1 MLTYAIGDI
10 HGRHDL
16 LRDLLGSIRDHAA
29 GRLYKL
35 IFLGD
40 YIDRG
45 PASAAVV
52 ETVRAA
58 QAEDP
63 ERVIALMGNH
73 EAMLL
78 AAVKHP
84 STLPNWLIN
93 GGLETLSSYGVADP
107 RDLPADTLAW
117 LSTLPTSYEDEWRCF
132 VHAGLMPGRARSDQ
146 TDLDRIWI
154 REPFLDTDYDFGKHV
169 VHGHTPLRS
178 TTPETLPH
186 RTNLDT
192 AAVFGGALT
201 AGIFEDGCGS
211 PTGFLQAAG

>member
-16 LRDLLGSIRDHAA
+16 LQDLLERIRDHSA
-29 GRLYKL
+29 GRLRRL

-52 ETVRAA
+52 ATVRAV
-58 QAEDP
+58 QAEDS
-63 ERVIALMGNH
+63 EQVIALMGNH

-78 AAVKHP
+78 AAVKHA
-84 STLPNWLIN
+84 SMLPNWLIN
-93 GGLETLSSYGVADP
+93 GGLETLASYGVADP
-107 RDLPADTLAW
+107 CELPSDMLAW

-132 VHAGLMPGRARSDQ
+132 VHAGLMPGRARDDQ

-201 AGIFEDGCGS
+201 AGIFEDGCG
-211 PTGFLQAAG
+211 PPRGFLQAGG